1 MTENQEDDARHEEAQ
16 DFLDHAR
23 VVDEAVQADNI
34 PALMGHIAL
43 TLFRLTQAQERL
55 VALAQV
61 DLEQQIEAEIQ
72 SRAETMAEE
81 IVEDKTKRGFIGKR
95 KS

>member
-1 MTENQEDDARHEEAQ
+1 MTENEESLDKQNENELYEHMQMMQELRQMDDVPKILGR
-16 DFLDHAR
+16 
-23 VVDEAVQADNI
+23 
-34 PALMGHIAL
+34 IAT
-43 TLFRLTQAQERL
+43 TLLRLTHAQEKL

-95 KS
+95 

>member
-1 MTENQEDDARHEEAQ
+1 MTENEESLDKQNDAELFEHMQMMQELSQRDD
-16 DFLDHAR
+16 
-23 VVDEAVQADNI
+23 I
-34 PALMGHIAL
+34 PKILGRLAT
-43 TLFRLTQAQERL
+43 TLLRLTHAQEKL
-55 VALAQV
+55 VALAQI

-95 KS
+95 KI

>member
-1 MTENQEDDARHEEAQ
+1 MTENEESLDKQNDAELFEHMQMMQELSQQGDVPKILGR
-16 DFLDHAR
+16 
-23 VVDEAVQADNI
+23 
-34 PALMGHIAL
+34 IAT
-43 TLFRLTQAQERL
+43 TLLRLTYAQEKL

-81 IVEDKTKRGFIGKR
+81 IVEDKTKRGFIGQR